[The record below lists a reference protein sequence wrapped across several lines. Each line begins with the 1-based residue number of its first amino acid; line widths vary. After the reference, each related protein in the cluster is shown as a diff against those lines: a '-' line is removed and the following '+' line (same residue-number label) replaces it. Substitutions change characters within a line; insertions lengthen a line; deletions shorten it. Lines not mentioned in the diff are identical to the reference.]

1 MKVCNIYRYIRY
13 NKVSNKKNNK
23 ALGGEKMKVKEYRVQ
38 KGFKQVDIANIL
50 GIKQNTYSD
59 KERGKTK
66 FTIDEI
72 KLIKE
77 LLNVTYDELLS

>member
-1 MKVCNIYRYIRY
+1 M
-13 NKVSNKKNNK
+13 
-23 ALGGEKMKVKEYRVQ
+23 LGGEIVKVKEYRVM
-38 KGFKQVDIANIL
+38 KGYTQTEIANLL

-59 KERGKTK
+59 KERVKTQFNIK
-66 FTIDEI
+66 EI

>member
-1 MKVCNIYRYIRY
+1 MLWGVF
-13 NKVSNKKNNK
+13 V
-23 ALGGEKMKVKEYRVQ
+23 KVKEYRVM
-38 KGFKQVDIANIL
+38 KGYTQTEIANLL

-72 KLIKE
+72 KLIKK
-77 LLNVTYDELLS
+77 LLEVTYDDLLS

>member
-1 MKVCNIYRYIRY
+1 
-13 NKVSNKKNNK
+13 
-23 ALGGEKMKVKEYRVQ
+23 MKVKEYRVMMGYTQ
-38 KGFKQVDIANIL
+38 TEIANLL

-77 LLNVTYDELLS
+77 LLRVTYDELLS

>member
-1 MKVCNIYRYIRY
+1 M
-13 NKVSNKKNNK
+13 
-23 ALGGEKMKVKEYRVQ
+23 LGGEIMKIKEYRIKYSYTQ
-38 KGFKQVDIANIL
+38 KEFAELL

-72 KLIKE
+72 KLIKN
-77 LLNVTYDELLS
+77 LLEVTYDDLLS

>member
-1 MKVCNIYRYIRY
+1 M
-13 NKVSNKKNNK
+13 
-23 ALGGEKMKVKEYRVQ
+23 LGGEEMKIKEYRMV
-38 KGFKQVDIANIL
+38 KGYTQREIAELL

-66 FTIDEI
+66 FTIDEV

-77 LLNVTYDELLS
+77 LFNVTYDDLLS

>member
-1 MKVCNIYRYIRY
+1 MKVR
-13 NKVSNKKNNK
+13 
-23 ALGGEKMKVKEYRVQ
+23 EYSIKYSYTQRE
-38 KGFKQVDIANIL
+38 FAELL

-77 LLNVTYDELLS
+77 LLQVTYDELLS

>member
-1 MKVCNIYRYIRY
+1 M
-13 NKVSNKKNNK
+13 
-23 ALGGEKMKVKEYRVQ
+23 LGGEEMKIKEYRMV
-38 KGFKQVDIANIL
+38 KGYTQREIAELL

-66 FTIDEI
+66 FTIDEV

-77 LLNVTYDELLS
+77 LFKVTYDDLLS

>member
-1 MKVCNIYRYIRY
+1 MN
-13 NKVSNKKNNK
+13 
-23 ALGGEKMKVKEYRVQ
+23 VKEYRIKMGYTQ
-38 KGFKQVDIANIL
+38 EQIAMLL

-59 KERGKTK
+59 KERGKTR

>member
-1 MKVCNIYRYIRY
+1 
-13 NKVSNKKNNK
+13 
-23 ALGGEKMKVKEYRVQ
+23 MKVKEYRIKHSYTQ
-38 KGFKQVDIANIL
+38 REFAELL